1 MIFCFQYFYFTKF
14 FTTII
19 FILHNNNI
27 LISVVN
33 SASVPTGDRR
43 PQNQRN
49 AAAAPSLRR
58 QVGIKST
65 SNLRLH
71 ERVQPVNRRANEAP
85 DGGMMT
91 STPGGGAA
99 TPSYLKPT
107 SASSKKHFNFNTPV
121 QASNENHGASG
132 RNANRNAG
140 AIQKHANR

>member
-1 MIFCFQYFYFTKF
+1 MFWSFVSNLFISRIFHHNYFY
-14 FTTII
+14 I
-19 FILHNNNI
+19 NNNI

-49 AAAAPSLRR
+49 AAAAQSLRR

-85 DGGMMT
+85 DGGMMA
-91 STPGGGAA
+91 STPGGKLLN
-99 TPSYLKPT
+99 LKKFREIDFNIKFFRQINFRCCNSQLSQT
-107 SASSKKHFNFNTPV
+107 DLGLVKKAF
-121 QASNENHGASG
+121 
-132 RNANRNAG
+132 
-140 AIQKHANR
+140 

>member
-1 MIFCFQYFYFTKF
+1 M
-14 FTTII
+14 
-19 FILHNNNI
+19 
-27 LISVVN
+27 
-33 SASVPTGDRR
+33 
-43 PQNQRN
+43 
-49 AAAAPSLRR
+49 
-58 QVGIKST
+58 
-65 SNLRLH
+65 
-71 ERVQPVNRRANEAP
+71 NRRANEAP

-132 RNANRNAG
+132 RNVNRNAG

>member
-1 MIFCFQYFYFTKF
+1 M
-14 FTTII
+14 
-19 FILHNNNI
+19 
-27 LISVVN
+27 ISVVN

-43 PQNQRN
+43 PQHQRN
-49 AAAAPSLRR
+49 AATAQSLRR

-140 AIQKHANR
+140 HTRNNENAMERFTSARSLH

>member
-1 MIFCFQYFYFTKF
+1 MFPIFLFHEIFHHNYFYT
-14 FTTII
+14 
-19 FILHNNNI
+19 NNNI

-49 AAAAPSLRR
+49 AATAQSLRR

>member
-1 MIFCFQYFYFTKF
+1 M
-14 FTTII
+14 
-19 FILHNNNI
+19 
-27 LISVVN
+27 N

-49 AAAAPSLRR
+49 TAQSLRR

-71 ERVQPVNRRANEAP
+71 ERVQPLNRRANEAP

-91 STPGGGAA
+91 STPGGAA